1 MQGVPRFTAE
11 GRLKMLKFL
20 KNAGISAGYL
30 VESIHGAGSPEVGG
44 DPWQGCAA

>member
-1 MQGVPRFTAE
+1 MPRFTAE